1 MKRLIEKILPPKSW
15 QRPVIILM
23 GILTGIVFVAAHLSN
38 ATSYLSDEPEAC
50 VNCHV
55 MTPHYATW
63 FHSSHRERANC
74 NDCHV
79 PHDNVIKK
87 YLFKAQDG
95 LRHAS
100 IFSTYSEPQ
109 VIMIKDAGKS
119 VVQQNCIRCHEH
131 TVNPI
136 SASNVT
142 FENHQHGKGHLCWD
156 CHRQVPHGRVLSEAS
171 TPYARI
177 PKQNPVIPKWLKKL
191 TNDK

>member
-1 MKRLIEKILPPKSW
+1 MKRLIKKILPPKSW
-15 QRPVIILM
+15 QRPVIILT
-23 GILTGIVFVAAHLSN
+23 GILTGIAFVAAHLSN
-38 ATSYLSDEPEAC
+38 ATSYLSDDPEAC
-50 VNCHV
+50 VNYHV

-63 FHSSHRERANC
+63 FHSSHREWTTC
-74 NDCHV
+74 NSCHV

-119 VVQQNCIRCHEH
+119 VVQENCIRCHSE
-131 TVNPI
+131 TVNPV

-142 FENHQHGKGHLCWD
+142 FENFQHGKGHLCWD

-177 PKQNPVIPKWLKKL
+177 PEQNPVIPKWLKKL
-191 TNDK
+191 TNNK